1 VGSEVTSRQR
11 GLTIVEVLLAVALI
25 AILAGASVISSARAA
40 SAARARAAAE
50 HVAALLQ
57 GAFDLAASENT
68 QARVRFT
75 RGSWPP
81 TAEVLRGS
89 YWVDV
94 TSELS
99 AVRNA
104 AAPAGPV
111 TVSSTT
117 YPSDTYTVQ
126 RDPSAPVMVATEG
139 EVIVASSH
147 GMIARVV
154 TTRLGRACVEVCR

>member
-1 VGSEVTSRQR
+1 
-11 GLTIVEVLLAVALI
+11 
-25 AILAGASVISSARAA
+25 
-40 SAARARAAAE
+40 
-50 HVAALLQ
+50 
-57 GAFDLAASENT
+57 
-68 QARVRFT
+68 
-75 RGSWPP
+75 
-81 TAEVLRGS
+81 
-89 YWVDV
+89 VDV
-94 TSELS
+94 TPELG

-126 RDPSAPVMVATEG
+126 RDSSVPVMIATEG
-139 EVIVASSH
+139 EVTVASSH